1 MEREWREKVEERR
14 EEERRERRKWRKD
27 QGVRIISLNKQTKT
41 QSQMPLNLTDA
52 HYKTTHT
59 CFTTVFGYITLGSL

>member
-1 MEREWREKVEERR
+1 MEVREGRRVGEERMEREWREKVEERR

-41 QSQMPLNLTDA
+41 Q
-52 HYKTTHT
+52 
-59 CFTTVFGYITLGSL
+59 